1 MIFKNLFSQV
11 YVLQPKKMEFIPS
24 VVEAQIETPLSLPLA
39 VASCIYMDADYVQ
52 GWWHPDQLLPF
63 ASQDFTYSIAC
74 KMGLEQ
80 P

>member
-24 VVEAQIETPLSLPLA
+24 VVEAQIDTPLSLPLA

-52 GWWHPDQLLPF
+52 GW
-63 ASQDFTYSIAC
+63 
-74 KMGLEQ
+74 
-80 P
+80 